1 MKINKEIMADKVRVV
16 DSEKGT
22 TLMSLED
29 AIKLAEDQ
37 GEDLIC
43 LKEDEIPVCKIYNYK
58 KFVYEKNKKDKDNK
72 KKARLKSADTKVIQ
86 LRDVTAEHDLKI
98 KAKNITRI
106 IEDGDK
112 VKAIIQYKGR
122 SIRLIDTGKEK
133 LKKLLSFID
142 AEYKIESDIKIE
154 GNNVTVTIAPIRVK

>member
-1 MKINKEIMADKVRVV
+1 MKINNEIKANKVKVV
-16 DSEKGT
+16 DSEKGST
-22 TLMSLED
+22 VMSLSD
-29 AIKLAEDQ
+29 AIKLAEES

-43 LKEDEIPVCKIYNYK
+43 VKEDSIPICKIYNYK
-58 KFVYEKNKKDKDNK
+58 KFIYEKNKKDKDNK

-112 VKAIIQYKGR
+112 VKAVIQYRGR
-122 SIRLIDTGKEK
+122 SIRLIDTGEEK

-142 AEYKIESDIKIE
+142 TDYKIESDIKIE